1 MIVTITNNNT
11 IMIMATSYRLPGT
24 MQCLLFML
32 SNFLSSSLKGN
43 RVVPI
48 LQVGS

>member
-1 MIVTITNNNT
+1 MVIITNNNI

-24 MQCLLFML
+24 MQCLLFIL

-43 RVVPI
+43 RVLPI
-48 LQVGS
+48 LQVES